1 MNKTKQVDFLRNK
14 TTQGTPLDI
23 DIGPYAPPFG
33 LILLGGAPYKKKRAP
48 LGGSGGGAR
57 NYFLVLHTQNEAQ
70 NKNAHLGG

>member
-33 LILLGGAPYKKKRAP
+33 LILLGGAPYKKKEPPWAAQ
-48 LGGSGGGAR
+48 GGGPEII
-57 NYFLVLHTQNEAQ
+57 F
-70 NKNAHLGG
+70 